1 MTVYL
6 ANSIGTIRQIFF
18 MIGLEF
24 NDTVILEQQKVLEA
38 ALSTNP
44 KTQKALQKLIRKALM
59 EARASL
65 SDYIKTKLANNDPR
79 GAARAVRTSVYK
91 KILGGNI
98 NILNSKKAHGTNDYE
113 PPRTLRPGQRGGNR
127 RPRSPRTNKVMHYA
141 GEDRQ
146 FILRFVDS
154 GTKQRAIERLTEVK
168 RKSGGSKFVWRQ
180 DASKYGN
187 RGSIAARNFFK
198 TGADQ
203 RLRRA
208 TEYLADLINEELEAM
223 LNKK

>member
-1 MTVYL
+1 MF
-6 ANSIGTIRQIFF
+6 GF
-18 MIGLEF
+18 EF
-24 NDTVILEQQKVLEA
+24 NNTITLEQQKVLEA

-65 SDYIKTKLANNDPR
+65 SDYIKTKLDNDDPR
-79 GAARAVRTSVYK
+79 GAARAVRTSVYR

-98 NILNSKKAHGTNDYE
+98 NILNSKKSHGTNNYE

-127 RPRSPRTNKVMHYA
+127 RPRSQRTNTVMHYA

-154 GTKQRAIERLTEVK
+154 GTKQRAIERQMEFKLA
-168 RKSGGSKFVWRQ
+168 SGGSKFKWVQ

-198 TGADQ
+198 TGADP

>member
-1 MTVYL
+1 
-6 ANSIGTIRQIFF
+6 
-18 MIGLEF
+18 MIGLEID
-24 NDTVILEQQKVLEA
+24 NTVIVEQKQILEQ

-44 KTQKALQKLIRKALM
+44 KTQKALQKLIRRALM
-59 EARASL
+59 EARESL
-65 SDYIKTKLANNDPR
+65 SDYIKTKLANDDPR

-91 KILGGNI
+91 KILGCNI
-98 NILNSKKAHGTNDYE
+98 NILNSKKAHGTNNYE

-127 RPRSPRTNKVMHYA
+127 RPRSQRTNTVMHYA

-154 GTKQRAIERLTEVK
+154 GTKQRAIERLTEIK
-168 RKSGGSKFVWRQ
+168 RAGSGSKFRWTQ

-198 TGADQ
+198 AGAEP
-203 RLRRA
+203 RLIRA
-208 TEYLADLINEELEAM
+208 TEYLADLIDEELEAM

>member
-1 MTVYL
+1 
-6 ANSIGTIRQIFF
+6 
-18 MIGLEF
+18 MITLDV
-24 NDTVILEQQKVLEA
+24 NDSVILEQQQALEA

-44 KTQKALQKLIRKALM
+44 KTQKALQKLIRKTLM

-65 SDYIKTKLANNDPR
+65 SDYIKTKLANGDPR

-98 NILNSKKAHGTNDYE
+98 NILNSRKAHGTNNYE
-113 PPRTLRPGQRGGNR
+113 PPRTLSPGQRGGNR
-127 RPRSPRTNKVMHYA
+127 RPRSQRTNTVMHYA

-168 RKSGGSKFVWRQ
+168 RASGGSKFVWRQ
-180 DASKYGN
+180 NASKYGN
-187 RGSIAARNFFK
+187 RESIAPRNFFK
-198 TGADQ
+198 TGASP
-203 RLRRA
+203 RLIRA

>member
-1 MTVYL
+1 MV
-6 ANSIGTIRQIFF
+6 S
-18 MIGLEF
+18 LEV
-24 NDTVILEQQKVLEA
+24 NDAVVLEQKQVLEQ

-59 EARASL
+59 QARSEL
-65 SDYIKTKLANNDPR
+65 SDYIKTKLANDDPR

-98 NILNSKKAHGTNDYE
+98 NILNSKKAHGTNNYE

-127 RPRSPRTNKVMHYA
+127 RPRSQRTNTVMHYA

-154 GTKQRAIERLTEVK
+154 GTKQRAIERLMEFK
-168 RKSGGSKFVWRQ
+168 RASGGSKFKWVQ

-198 TGADQ
+198 AGAEP
-203 RLRRA
+203 RLIRA
-208 TEYLADLINEELEAM
+208 TEYLADMIDDELEDI
-223 LNKK
+223 LKVRK

>member
-1 MTVYL
+1 
-6 ANSIGTIRQIFF
+6 
-18 MIGLEF
+18 MIGLEV
-24 NDTVILEQQKVLEA
+24 NDAVILEQQKVLEA

-59 EARASL
+59 QARSEL
-65 SDYIKTKLANNDPR
+65 SDYIKTKLDNGDPR

-98 NILNSKKAHGTNDYE
+98 NILNSRKAHGSNSYE
-113 PPRTLRPGQRGGNR
+113 PPRTLRQGQRGGNR
-127 RPRSPRTNKVMHYA
+127 RPRSQRTNTVMHYA
-141 GEDRQ
+141 SEDRQ

-154 GTKQRAIERLTEVK
+154 GTKQRAIERLTRV
-168 RKSGGSKFVWRQ
+168 SGTNKFRWTQ

-198 TGADQ
+198 TGADP

-223 LNKK
+223 LNKKSTA